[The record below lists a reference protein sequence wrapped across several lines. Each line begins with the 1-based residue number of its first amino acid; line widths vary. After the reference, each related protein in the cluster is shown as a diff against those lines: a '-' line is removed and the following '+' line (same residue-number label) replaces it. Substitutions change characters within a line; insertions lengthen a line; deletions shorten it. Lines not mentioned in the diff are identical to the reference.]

1 MVEGR
6 LSCSE
11 LEDRLAAVYAAKT
24 FGELDPLTADLP
36 FPGSATPLLG
46 ADAAAGSWPR
56 DGRLGVQ
63 QRPTNTLAVMSFVF
77 AFAFFPL
84 GPIFGLIACKQIKR
98 SGEEG
103 LTLALAGHLVSL
115 MQFLSVV
122 AAVALIVGMPGPS
135 LPPL

>member
-36 FPGSATPLLG
+36 FPPSATPLL
-46 ADAAAGSWPR
+46 ATKVPATSWPG
-56 DGRLGVQ
+56 DGRLGAQ
-63 QRPTNTLAVMSFVF
+63 QRPTNTLAVLSFVF

-84 GPIFGLIACKQIKR
+84 GPILGLMACKQIKR

-103 LTLALAGHLVSL
+103 LTLALAGLLISLV
-115 MQFLSVV
+115 QFLSVV
-122 AAVALIVGMPGPS
+122 AAVALIVGMPGHS